1 MALTYLDMI
10 ILIASI
16 PAFALLILAGARL
29 GRHCALR
36 MFARDDRQYVSLPVA
51 NVRIAYTPKNEDE
64 LHHVMEMLCH
74 PDLGMPSLS
83 DRMSRHHLHEC

>member
-16 PAFALLILAGARL
+16 PEFALLILAGARL

-36 MFARDDRQYVSLPVA
+36 LFARDDRHLPVA
-51 NVRIAYTPKNEDE
+51 NVRIAYTRKNEDE
-64 LHHVMEMLCH
+64 LHHVMEMLRH
-74 PDLGMPSLS
+74 PRISGPLYLTAIV
-83 DRMSRHHLHEC
+83 R